1 MKKTYLFLIILFG
14 LTCRAQSPIIDLLDD
29 DGSTINGAYYKDT
42 NNILN
47 QFDGTW
53 LYTNGTT
60 SFKMVLVKKELIYVN
75 NYYEDL
81 IIGEYQYI
89 KDGEELHNSLY
100 RLDENL
106 DNLHNHTING
116 NNFPTTSTPFEAYTS
131 DNFRIKLYL
140 EEPFMGCNLDLKRTV
155 INGQDALLMFK
166 NCQALATQQYPQVL
180 SPSGIYILIKQP

>member
-1 MKKTYLFLIILFG
+1 MKKTYLFLIILIGFIG
-14 LTCRAQSPIIDLLDD
+14 RAQNPIIDLLSR
-29 DGSTINGAYYKDT
+29 DGKRDYNAYYKDT

-47 QFDGTW
+47 QFEGTW
-53 LYTNGTT
+53 IYTNGTT
-60 SFKMVLVKKELIYVN
+60 SFKIVLIKKELAYSGS
-75 NYYEDL
+75 YYEDL

-89 KDGEELHNSLY
+89 KDGEELYNSLY
-100 RLDENL
+100 LLDENL
-106 DNLHNHTING
+106 NNLYDHTING

-131 DNFRIKLYL
+131 DIFRIKLSL
-140 EEPFMGCNLDLKRTV
+140 EEPYMGCNIDLKRTV